1 MADALISTVLRQLLT
16 ISLQEAEQGV
26 RFVVG
31 IAEEVDKLSITLQTI
46 RAVLVDAEK
55 RQVKEEVVKLWVN
68 KLQQVSYD
76 IGDVLDEWNSAIL
89 KSQIQRDH
97 QSLSMKVC
105 SCISYP
111 CFCFS
116 RFALR
121 HRIASKIKRLNER
134 LQNIAREKDAFSFT
148 VGLNRGADL
157 ELERPITTSF
167 FDESEIRGREQDK
180 KALISMLLTEN
191 NNGER
196 GIPIISIVG
205 MGGIGKTTLAQVAYN
220 HPEVKAFFHKTIWV
234 CVSDPFDE
242 MRIAKAV
249 LQTLGVASNLTE
261 LNDLLDKIHE
271 SMEGKR
277 FLLILDD
284 VWTEDERKWQPLKY
298 SLRSGSKES
307 KILMTTRKENVAKV
321 MGSTLFPLGKLSEE
335 ECWSLLSHTALFER
349 DSSER
354 ESLENIGK
362 KIANKCQGLP
372 LAVKTLGGLL
382 RFKRSRE
389 QWQIILDCQ
398 ILELEEAES
407 NFFSPLLLSYYDLP
421 SPIRQCFSYCAI
433 FPKDHL
439 IEKDMLIK
447 LWMAQ
452 DFLGE
457 TQHKDMEIIG
467 EEYFDNLAMRSLL

>member
-1 MADALISTVLRQLLT
+1 MQNKILKEDDIVLQQLLT
-16 ISLQEAEQGV
+16 INLQEAEQGV

-31 IAEEVDKLSITLQTI
+31 TEEEVDKLSITLQTI

-55 RQVKEEVVKLWVN
+55 RQVKEEVVKVWVN

-116 RFALR
+116 RIALR

-148 VGLNRGADL
+148 VGFNRGADL

-196 GIPIISIVG
+196 
-205 MGGIGKTTLAQVAYN
+205 
-220 HPEVKAFFHKTIWV
+220 
-234 CVSDPFDE
+234 DPFDE

-249 LQTLGVASNLTE
+249 LRTLGVASKPTE
-261 LNDLLDKIHE
+261 LNDILGEIHK
-271 SMEGKR
+271 SLVGKR

-307 KILMTTRKENVAKV
+307 KILMTTRKENVAKI
-321 MGSTLFPLGKLSEE
+321 MGSTLFPLGKLSE
-335 ECWSLLSHTALFER
+335 
-349 DSSER
+349 
-354 ESLENIGK
+354 
-362 KIANKCQGLP
+362 
-372 LAVKTLGGLL
+372 
-382 RFKRSRE
+382 
-389 QWQIILDCQ
+389 
-398 ILELEEAES
+398 
-407 NFFSPLLLSYYDLP
+407 
-421 SPIRQCFSYCAI
+421 
-433 FPKDHL
+433 
-439 IEKDMLIK
+439 
-447 LWMAQ
+447 
-452 DFLGE
+452 
-457 TQHKDMEIIG
+457 
-467 EEYFDNLAMRSLL
+467 